1 MSKTKNKQI
10 SPLHSFVNRRVVP
23 LTIVASLG
31 VVCLFQAGQK
41 IRYREPLADEFSHI
55 FTFGMAPE
63 RYRYSEQLF
72 IEHNTVQ
79 WIISDP
85 LAYVGERMIMK
96 GYSVERIDLY
106 LTAESTID
114 EVRYLKQYIKEHQLS
129 ASNTIVLVSSE
140 YHLGRIRLLCERLHL
155 DSEVTLNYV
164 SIPDEFLDR
173 EPLEDYWSCWWNY
186 SNLRKEAF
194 NYMMTLLIYWR

>member
-1 MSKTKNKQI
+1 M
-10 SPLHSFVNRRVVP
+10 VP
-23 LTIVASLG
+23 LTVAVYLG
-31 VVCLFQAGQK
+31 VFSLLQAGQK
-41 IRYREPLADEFSHI
+41 IRYREPLADEFTHI

-72 IEHNTVQ
+72 IEHSTVQ

-85 LAYVGERMIMK
+85 LAYVGERMITK
-96 GYSVERIDLY
+96 GYPVERIHLY

-114 EVRYLKQYIKEHQLS
+114 EVRYLKQYIKECQLT

-140 YHLGRIRLLCERLHL
+140 YHLGRIRLLCERLGV

-164 SIPDEFLDR
+164 SSDDFLDTEQPDNYR
-173 EPLEDYWSCWWNY
+173 SRWWNY
-186 SNLRKEAF
+186 SNLRKEVF
-194 NYMMTLLIYWR
+194 NYLVSQLIYWR